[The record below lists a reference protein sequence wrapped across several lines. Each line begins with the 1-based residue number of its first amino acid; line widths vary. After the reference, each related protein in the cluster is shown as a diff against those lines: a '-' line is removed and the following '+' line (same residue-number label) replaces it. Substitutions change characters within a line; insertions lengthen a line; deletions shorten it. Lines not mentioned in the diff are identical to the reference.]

1 MLEWLKTI
9 LGENYTEDIDKK
21 VSAEIGKAFVSKA
34 DFNAKNEAYKGLQT
48 QLTERD
54 TQLEELKKVDAAG
67 LQAQIEKL
75 QGENKTAKE
84 SYEKQLSDMQF
95 SYALDNALTGAKV
108 KNTKAVKA
116 LLKSEALKLDGE
128 KILGLDDQLK
138 TLKESDS
145 YLFES
150 DEPTPHFGA
159 TTPGI
164 SSPGGMSAIR
174 AAAGLTTAET
184 K

>member
-1 MLEWLKTI
+1 MALEWLKTI
-9 LGENYTEDIDKK
+9 LGEAYTEDIDKK

-116 LLKSEALKLDGE
+116 LLKAEELKLDGE

-145 YLFES
+145 LSLKRFLPSQEALS
-150 DEPTPHFGA
+150 A
-159 TTPGI
+159 Q
-164 SSPGGMSAIR
+164 SSIHILKAQP
-174 AAAGLTTAET
+174 
-184 K
+184 